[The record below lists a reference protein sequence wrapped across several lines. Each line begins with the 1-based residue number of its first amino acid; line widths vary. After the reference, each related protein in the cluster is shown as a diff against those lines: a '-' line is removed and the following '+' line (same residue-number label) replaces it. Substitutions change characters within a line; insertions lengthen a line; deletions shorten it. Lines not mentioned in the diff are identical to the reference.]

1 VDNTF
6 VWAGGEANALKTIRV
21 ADRDHHEPIDD
32 EA

>member
-1 VDNTF
+1 VDDTF

-21 ADRDHHEPIDD
+21 AERDHHEPID